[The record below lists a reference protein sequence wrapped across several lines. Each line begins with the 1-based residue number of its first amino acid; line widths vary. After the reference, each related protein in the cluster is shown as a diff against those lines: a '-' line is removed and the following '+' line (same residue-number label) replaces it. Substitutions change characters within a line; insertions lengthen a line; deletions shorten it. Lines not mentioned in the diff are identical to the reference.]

1 MNCDGSREYLASR
14 PYPGVRW
21 REINLYGRLSYDVVL
36 RRFGSLRKA
45 LQESGLEPGR
55 FNKTTDEEL
64 CSILIELWTQTLE
77 RYGHSPYKTELKAF
91 GYTVSVDTFTRRFG
105 SWKKALLAAANSG
118 VLGDEEPSKPTM
130 SSEGPKAEG
139 RKTLSVRKRFL
150 VFKRDRYRCR
160 ICRRSGVE
168 LEVDHILA
176 VAQGGTDRL
185 DNLQTLCF
193 DCNRGKRQSMQ

>member
-1 MNCDGSREYLASR
+1 MKRLEVDFVESFDKDSITHELRRIARVLGKSTLSR
-14 PYPGVRW
+14 

-45 LQESGLEPGR
+45 VQESGLEPGR

-77 RYGHSPYKTELKAF
+77 RYGRSPYKTELKAF

-160 ICRRSGVE
+160 ICRRSV
-168 LEVDHILA
+168 LSWRW
-176 VAQGGTDRL
+176 TTY
-185 DNLQTLCF
+185 LQSRRAEQI
-193 DCNRGKRQSMQ
+193 D